1 MRLGR
6 LRQRDRWIQGLVLLP
21 LFFFLPQSLQ
31 PAPPGIPVALQ
42 WKAMVSERNQA
53 WHRLAGSLVAP
64 IRLASHKTGLSPALL
79 AAVVYV
85 ESRGRAGAVSAA
97 GAIGPMQLMPATAWT
112 VLHVN
117 PWQVQ
122 QNILGGAQ
130 FLQSLLKLFHGNLTL
145 ALEAYN
151 AGPTRVA
158 SGEPPPPSAV
168 TYAKTVETFLR
179 RAEVRTASSPQKRFL
194 HQL

>member
-1 MRLGR
+1 MRLAR
-6 LRQRDRWIQGLVLLP
+6 LRLRNQWIQGLVLLP
-21 LFFFLPQSLQ
+21 LCFFLPQSLQ
-31 PAPPGIPVALQ
+31 PASPGIPIALQ
-42 WKAMVSERNQA
+42 WKAMVSEQNQA
-53 WHRLAGSLVAP
+53 WHRLAGSFARP
-64 IRLASHKTGLSPALL
+64 IRLASQKTGLSPMLL

-85 ESRGRAGAVSAA
+85 ESRGQSGAVSVA
-97 GAIGPMQLMPATAWT
+97 GAIGPMQLMPATAWK

-117 PWQVQ
+117 PWQTQ

-130 FLQSLLKLFHGNLTL
+130 FLQSLLKLFHGNLTM

-158 SGEPPPPSAV
+158 SGEPLPPSAV
-168 TYAKTVETFLR
+168 TYAKTVEAFLR
-179 RAEVRTASSPQKRFL
+179 QAEVGTAASPQKHIL